1 VRKTALLVG
10 PTIAVLL
17 GTPLLKP
24 PPAPAPVEIV
34 QPVEVKKTLT
44 KRRPI
49 QLREKKV
56 DRLAPG
62 KAQPKKKP
70 GKATGSPAGQPKPQN
85 SGLDLPW
92 PCWVVKMHA
101 AGKSEAQ
108 LRAEGRAAGIKLT
121 LKQEKQAKACLRS

>member
-1 VRKTALLVG
+1 VKKTALLVG

-17 GTPLLKP
+17 GAPLLKP
-24 PPAPAPVEIV
+24 APPPPVVIE
-34 QPVEVKKTLT
+34 QPTEAKKTFT

-56 DRLAPG
+56 EQIAPG
-62 KAQPKKKP
+62 KAKLKPKKER
-70 GKATGSPAGQPKPQN
+70 GKSTGSPAGQPKN
-85 SGLDLPW
+85 SGPDLPW
-92 PCWVVKMHA
+92 PCWTVKMHA

>member
-1 VRKTALLVG
+1 VKKTALLVG

-17 GTPLLKP
+17 GTPYLKP
-24 PPAPAPVEIV
+24 PPAPEPVEIT
-34 QPVEVKKTLT
+34 QPVEAKKTFT

-49 QLREKKV
+49 QVREKKV
-56 DRLAPG
+56 ERIAPG
-62 KAQPKKKP
+62 KAVPKKKP
-70 GKATGSPAGQPKPQN
+70 GKATGSPAVQPKPQD
-85 SGLDLPW
+85 SGPDLPW

-121 LKQEKQAKACLRS
+121 RKQEMQAKACLRS